1 MNPVISVPQFIN
13 CEPQMTLVI
22 AWTHLLSSSLLLAMS
37 LLQGDA
43 SFVVVDEAKQN
54 KISVN
59 KV

>member
-13 CEPQMTLVI
+13 CGPQMMLVI
-22 AWTHLLSSSLLLAMS
+22 AWAHLSSSPLLAMS
-37 LLQGDA
+37 LLQGDM

>member
-1 MNPVISVPQFIN
+1 MKPVISVPQFIN
-13 CEPQMTLVI
+13 CGPQMTLVI
-22 AWTHLLSSSLLLAMS
+22 AWAHLSSSSPLLAMS
-37 LLQGDA
+37 LLQGDT